1 MSSSCKKALGTKC
14 FTKIQGEEEM
24 TAKLPTIVS
33 LTKKQEFTLG
43 SRLVSHLFAKLN
55 FIKNYCLSVRVVR
68 SSLLS
73 NQSRLIVAAGNFFVR
88 ISSYLIRMMLI
99 IQSLRVYIVYT
110 SHNWVQLYWLLS
122 PNPVLEQP
130 EPIQVI
136 RMLLSVQQNWQYQRC
151 CGW

>member
-1 MSSSCKKALGTKC
+1 MLYHKSRVKKRRQPTSNHC
-14 FTKIQGEEEM
+14 F
-24 TAKLPTIVS
+24 S
-33 LTKKQEFTLG
+33 DKKTG
-43 SRLVSHLFAKLN
+43 IHTWSRLVSHLFAKLN

-73 NQSRLIVAAGNFFVR
+73 NQSRLIVAAGKFFVR

-99 IQSLRVYIVYT
+99 IQFLRAYIVYT

-130 EPIQVI
+130 EPTQVI
-136 RMLLSVQQNWQYQRC
+136 RMLLSMPQNWHHQRC